1 MNKRRQTLRVNDFK
15 TNKKYI
21 LKTIT
26 PVDETETKTLL
37 HEIVLNIFLSYSQ
50 HFNLAFNCFG

>member
-21 LKTIT
+21 LKNIT